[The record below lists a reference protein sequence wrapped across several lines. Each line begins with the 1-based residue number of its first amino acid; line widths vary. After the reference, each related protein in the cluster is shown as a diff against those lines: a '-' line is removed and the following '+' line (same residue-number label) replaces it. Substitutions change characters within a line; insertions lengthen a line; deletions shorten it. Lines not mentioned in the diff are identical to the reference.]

1 MPTHPPFCSR
11 EKRLG
16 QRQCGAT
23 LIEQIMVLVII
34 ASLAGM
40 ATPPLRKMLTRNQVQ
55 VAQND
60 FIAALQHARETA
72 ITSGRQTLFCPTIDG
87 AHCSDTTRWDS
98 GWLLA
103 HDANLDNQPDD
114 APIYSGHGYGGKLAI
129 LSSTG
134 RHFVRFH
141 PDGSASGTNL
151 TLLFCSPT
159 SSENVL
165 SVVMSNSG
173 RVRGAPAT
181 AAQAAS
187 CAQSH
192 E

>member
-1 MPTHPPFCSR
+1 MPTRPPFCLR
-11 EKRLG
+11 ERRLG
-16 QRQCGAT
+16 QRQRGAT

-34 ASLAGM
+34 ASLVGM

-87 AHCSDTTRWDS
+87 AHCSDGIRWDS

-114 APIYSGHGYGGKLAI
+114 APIYSGPGYGGKLAI

-134 RHFVRFH
+134 RRFVRFH

-151 TLLFCSPT
+151 TLLFCSPA
-159 SSENVL
+159 SNENAL

-181 AAQAAS
+181 ADQAAS

-192 E
+192 

>member
-1 MPTHPPFCSR
+1 MSTHWHFCWR
-11 EKRLG
+11 DGKNRHG
-16 QRQCGAT
+16 QRGAT

-40 ATPPLRKMLTRNQVQ
+40 ATPPLRRMLTRNQLQ
-55 VAQND
+55 TAQID

-72 ITSGRQTLFCPTIDG
+72 VTSGKQTLFCPTIDG
-87 AHCSDTTRWDS
+87 AHCSDTIRWDS

-114 APIYSGHGYGGKLAI
+114 ALIYSSRGYAGKLAI

-134 RHFVRFH
+134 RRFVRFH
-141 PDGSASGTNL
+141 ADGSASGSNL
-151 TLLFCSPT
+151 TLLFCTPAST
-159 SSENVL
+159 ENVL
-165 SVVMSNSG
+165 SVVIANSG

-181 AAQAAS
+181 LAQAAS
-187 CAQSH
+187 CAQMH
-192 E
+192 